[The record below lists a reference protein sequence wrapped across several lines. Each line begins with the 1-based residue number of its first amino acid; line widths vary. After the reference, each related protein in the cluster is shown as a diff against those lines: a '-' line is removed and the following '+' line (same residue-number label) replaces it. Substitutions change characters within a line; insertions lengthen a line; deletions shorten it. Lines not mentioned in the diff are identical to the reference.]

1 MSGSTQGAGYAILIV
16 ETSDRKFKLFGCPS
30 DKCDVLEEA
39 DEIAEVNG
47 RMLDNWILTD
57 ISDFLQRCIHSRTIC
72 LRIRPKKSQ
81 EKLGHVTVRDT
92 FLISVGSGQTF
103 EDQHLDMTQLSGGP
117 SIQTQAIQQ
126 NQTQASLISNDSP
139 KTKLLKSDPL
149 SQGCEV
155 TKIVEPQ
162 SPETSIVEDHAS
174 KDAMKNPKLQSNVA
188 INNNN
193 NTMSS
198 LVQQVPRHREMAVD
212 VPDSFVAITKT
223 APRYPPPRKKPPN
236 TPETSSLKKNGLYH
250 FSSEIKP
257 SVNHVRSM
265 SSQDGNQDLP
275 ERRTPPTPRISE
287 LIRSTEDSNGTP
299 LKNEVAEEEKLMDFG
314 QLQRI
319 RKYQEDIRKRK
330 EEEERLAKEEEFLRS
345 SLRGSQKL
353 RALEKVKSGQEN
365 SGFHLEEGDIPPRER
380 LVAANAEHLNRLYEP
395 SELLEML
402 HNVESVLSKTG
413 FSEGVIELE
422 KLFHNAE
429 FESLLNLH
437 NKIQET
443 SCFSCLPNP
452 VSSDA
457 QLISLEVMRAL
468 QEVPSKDAKE
478 LMHILG
484 KHPFENLMFCH
495 DKVALSQATPDI
507 SEEEELLSR
516 LSQYTEESIKIVRI
530 DKTTEPLGATVKN
543 DGEAVIVGRIV
554 KGGIAEKSGLLHEGD
569 EILEVNGL
577 ELRGKSVNDVCD
589 IMIHLKAHFDYE
601 PDDDLYVPC
610 RELGMSFQKGDVLHV
625 ISQEDPNW
633 WQAYREGEEDQLLA
647 GLIPSKSFQQQ
658 REVVKQAVVGD
669 VREKKAKKAGK
680 FLCAKRHHRRKKKKL
695 YNLNYS
701 DETDTDQILTYEEV
715 RLYYP
720 RAHQKRPLVLIGPQ
734 KVGRHELRQRL
745 MEDTN
750 RFAAAVPHTSRTK
763 KDSEVNGVDYFFISR
778 TQFEADILAGR
789 FVEHGEYQKSYYG
802 TSLDAIRSVI
812 EAGKTCVLN
821 LHPQSLKILK
831 KSDLMPYVV
840 FIAPPSLEKL
850 RQNCLKMDNAVKDD
864 ELKDIIEKAREMEEF
879 YGHYFDLVLINVDL
893 EKTYSELL
901 HEISVIEREP
911 QWVPASWIKDDPS

>member
-1 MSGSTQGAGYAILIV
+1 MIVLVFQRRFVQWEARPRGNLVQTERNLFLLHVTHSVMGEPRLVQMLSGIQ
-16 ETSDRKFKLFGCPS
+16 
-30 DKCDVLEEA
+30 
-39 DEIAEVNG
+39 
-47 RMLDNWILTD
+47 
-57 ISDFLQRCIHSRTIC
+57 
-72 LRIRPKKSQ
+72 Q
-81 EKLGHVTVRDT
+81 EGPTRVGDVTVRDT
-92 FLISVGSGQTF
+92 FLITVTSGQP
-103 EDQHLDMTQLSGGP
+103 DMTQLSG
-117 SIQTQAIQQ
+117 SCLQ
-126 NQTQASLISNDSP
+126 NQTPTRATSAVLHNNYNNNSSSTAKVALEKEACELQTIFASP
-139 KTKLLKSDPL
+139 T
-149 SQGCEV
+149 
-155 TKIVEPQ
+155 EP
-162 SPETSIVEDHAS
+162 PHEEGPAA
-174 KDAMKNPKLQSNVA
+174 KDAMKDPKIHTFV
-188 INNNN
+188 NNN
-193 NTMSS
+193 
-198 LVQQVPRHREMAVD
+198 VHREMAVD
-212 VPDSFVAITKT
+212 VPDSFVAVTKT
-223 APRYPPPRKKPPN
+223 APRYPPPRRKPPRV
-236 TPETSSLKKNGLYH
+236 PPDTSSLKKNGLYH
-250 FSSEIKP
+250 FTAEP
-257 SVNHVRSM
+257 TTPNHVRSV
-265 SSQDGNQDLP
+265 SSQDGCPDATP

-287 LIRSTEDSNGTP
+287 LLGKAGEP
-299 LKNEVAEEEKLMDFG
+299 PQEEEKLIELN
-314 QLQRI
+314 QLHRI
-319 RKYQEDIRKRK
+319 RKYQEELRKRK
-330 EEEERLAKEEEFLRS
+330 EDEERHAQEEEFLRS

-353 RALEKVKSGQEN
+353 RALEKRASSGLEN
-365 SGFHLEEGDIPPRER
+365 SAFLLEEGDAPAAPPPDGK
-380 LVAANAEHLNRLYEP
+380 LVASEPDGEPPELTKLYEP
-395 SELLEML
+395 ATLLDTL
-402 HNVESVLSKTG
+402 HNLEAGLAKLGVSESMV
-413 FSEGVIELE
+413 ELE
-422 KLFHNAE
+422 KLFHNLE
-429 FESLLNLH
+429 FQSLLTLH
-437 NKIQET
+437 NKVQEL
-443 SCFSCLPNP
+443 SCFKCLPTP
-452 VSSDA
+452 VCADA
-457 QLISLEVMRAL
+457 QVISLEVVRAL
-468 QEVPSKDAKE
+468 QDVPSKDAKE
-478 LMHILG
+478 LLHLLG

-495 DKVALSQATPDI
+495 DKVAASQVVPDV
-507 SEEEELLSR
+507 SEEEELLAR

-530 DKTTEPLGATVKN
+530 EKTTEPLGATVKN

-577 ELRGKSVNDVCD
+577 ELRGKTVNDVCD
-589 IMIHLKAHFDYE
+589 IMASMSGTLTFLIVPTQYDIPKQQTRESVIHLKAHFDYE

-647 GLIPSKSFQQQ
+647 GLIPSKNFQQQ
-658 REVVKQAVVGD
+658 REVMKQAVVGD
-669 VREKKAKKAGK
+669 TREKKSKKGK
-680 FLCAKRHHRRKKKKL
+680 FFCAKRHHRRKKKKM
-695 YNLNYS
+695 YNLSYN
-701 DETDTDQILTYEEV
+701 DDTDAEQILTYEEV

-812 EAGKTCVLN
+812 DAGKTCILN

-850 RQNCLKMDNAVKDD
+850 RVNCLKMDQPVKDD
-864 ELKDIIEKAREMEEF
+864 ELKDIIEKGREMEEF

-911 QWVPASWIKDDPS
+911 QWVPSTWIKDDST

>member
-1 MSGSTQGAGYAILIV
+1 
-16 ETSDRKFKLFGCPS
+16 
-30 DKCDVLEEA
+30 
-39 DEIAEVNG
+39 
-47 RMLDNWILTD
+47 
-57 ISDFLQRCIHSRTIC
+57 
-72 LRIRPKKSQ
+72 
-81 EKLGHVTVRDT
+81 
-92 FLISVGSGQTF
+92 
-103 EDQHLDMTQLSGGP
+103 MTQLSGSCLQTQTISQRPSDKTPASQQLQNNSHNGSTKSSLDREVCEIQKILASP
-117 SIQTQAIQQ
+117 SIPTSPSVEEADPKDVMKDPKIQAF
-126 NQTQASLISNDSP
+126 
-139 KTKLLKSDPL
+139 
-149 SQGCEV
+149 
-155 TKIVEPQ
+155 
-162 SPETSIVEDHAS
+162 
-174 KDAMKNPKLQSNVA
+174 
-188 INNNN
+188 NNNN
-193 NTMSS
+193 SNSTPMAP
-198 LVQQVPRHREMAVD
+198 VHREMAVD
-212 VPDSFVAITKT
+212 VPDSFVGVTKT
-223 APRYPPPRKKPPN
+223 APRYPPPRKKPPR

-250 FSSEIKP
+250 FSADPEAG
-257 SVNHVRSM
+257 NHMRSM
-265 SSQDGNQDLP
+265 SSQDGQAEA

-287 LIRSTEDSNGTP
+287 LLRKEEVNGS
-299 LKNEVAEEEKLMDFG
+299 EEEKLIELG
-314 QLQRI
+314 QLHRI
-319 RKYQEDIRKRK
+319 RKYQEEIRKRK
-330 EEEERLAKEEEFLRS
+330 EDEEKHAKEEEFLRS

-353 RALEKVKSGQEN
+353 RALEKQQRRSEGLEN
-365 SGFHLEEGDIPPRER
+365 SAFLLEEGDAPIKSSGAR
-380 LVAANAEHLNRLYEP
+380 LVASTPEGEPPELTKLYE
-395 SELLEML
+395 STALLDTL
-402 HNVESVLSKTG
+402 HNLEAGLVKTG
-413 FSEGVIELE
+413 FSESMVELD
-422 KLFHNAE
+422 KLFHNPE
-429 FESLLNLH
+429 FHSLLTLH
-437 NKIQET
+437 NKVQDLC
-443 SCFSCLPNP
+443 CFKCLPAP
-452 VSSDA
+452 VCTDA
-457 QLISLEVMRAL
+457 QVISLEVVRAL
-468 QEVPSKDAKE
+468 QDVPSKDAKE
-478 LMHILG
+478 LLHILG

-495 DKVALSQATPDI
+495 DKIASSQVVPDI

-530 DKTTEPLGATVKN
+530 EKTTEPLGATVKN

-569 EILEVNGL
+569 EILEVNGI

-589 IMIHLKAHFDYE
+589 IMASMSGTLTFLIVPSQYDIPKQQTRESVIHLKAHFDYE
-601 PDDDLYVPC
+601 PDDDLYIPC

-625 ISQEDPNW
+625 ISQEDSNW

-647 GLIPSKSFQQQ
+647 GLIPSKNFQQQ
-658 REVVKQAVVGD
+658 REVMKQAVVGD
-669 VREKKAKKAGK
+669 VKEKKSKKGK
-680 FLCAKRHHRRKKKKL
+680 FLCAKRHHRRKKKKM
-695 YNLNYS
+695 YNLSYN
-701 DETDTDQILTYEEV
+701 DDTDADQILTYEEV

-812 EAGKTCVLN
+812 ESGKTCVLN

-850 RQNCLKMDNAVKDD
+850 RLNCLKMDMPVKDD

-893 EKTYSELL
+893 EKTFSELL

-911 QWVPASWIKDDPS
+911 QWVPATWIKDDAT